1 MRRQIAL
8 RAFLFSVLLIALLSM
23 LVGDAPP
30 PGDFDTHLASL
41 VAGERFDFVAWTV
54 QALGLKVSEAVAA
67 EPNYLPASEQK
78 QIVLDTFNLLDRAL
92 ELEQQID
99 HLFADPS
106 QPDPHAATRQLSDQL
121 VQVRAQLADLQPLAE
136 EVLQEQIGIVLS
148 AEGFAPLGQVVPPV
162 SFHITELPGLLIVSP
177 RDRIERKAAIS
188 LRPGLSD
195 AAEAERIEAR
205 VAEALDVSTLVVP
218 LGGLA
223 TFPTM
228 IYETRNLNFVAEVG
242 AHEWTHNYLTLR
254 PLGATYASSPELF
267 TMNETTANLVGKEI
281 GDRVIERFYPERYVP
296 PAPKPTPGPSAEPTP
311 ARDPAAFDFRAEM
324 RATRVRVD
332 ELLAAGEV
340 EAAEAYMEEQRKVFV
355 AHGYVDLRKLNQAYF
370 AFHGSY
376 ADQPGAAGA
385 DPVGPAVVELRE
397 RSASLRE
404 FLETIAWLTS
414 FEDLQEVLAAQTA
427 HTDS

>member
-1 MRRQIAL
+1 M
-8 RAFLFSVLLIALLSM
+8 
-23 LVGDAPP
+23 
-30 PGDFDTHLASL
+30 
-41 VAGERFDFVAWTV
+41 
-54 QALGLKVSEAVAA
+54 
-67 EPNYLPASEQK
+67 
-78 QIVLDTFNLLDRAL
+78 
-92 ELEQQID
+92 
-99 HLFADPS
+99 
-106 QPDPHAATRQLSDQL
+106 
-121 VQVRAQLADLQPLAE
+121 
-136 EVLQEQIGIVLS
+136 
-148 AEGFAPLGQVVPPV
+148 

-296 PAPKPTPGPSAEPTP
+296 PAPKPTPGPSAGPTP

-332 ELLAAGEV
+332 ELLAAGDV
-340 EAAEAYMEEQRKVFV
+340 EAAEAYMEERRKVFV
-355 AHGYVDLRKLNQAYF
+355 AHGYVGLRKLNQAYF

-427 HTDS
+427 HADA